1 MTKLTHKQ
9 QRFIDEY
16 LIDFNATRSAIAA
29 GYSKKTA
36 YSIANENLTKPEITE
51 AIKARLNELKL
62 GADETIKLI
71 GDIAKGNLN
80 KYLKTKKIEYVPRVE
95 VSLSE
100 VIAKLEDEIDF
111 EQEYIDTVD
120 LYGNELEEAE
130 KDQLRRKR
138 QLHRLQLEFKRNP
151 KATRIIDGP
160 TEWIEDVD
168 IDYDLLI
175 KDKENGKIKSLTY
188 TKEGPKIE
196 MYAADSALANLARI
210 HGLFKDNMQV
220 EVLNKKMTQQ
230 EAKDF
235 LKSLNDEL

>member
-1 MTKLTHKQ
+1 MKLTHKQ

-16 LIDFNATRSAIAA
+16 LIDFNATQAAIRA
-29 GYSKKTA
+29 GYSKDTA
-36 YSIANENLTKPEITE
+36 NRIGSENLSKLDIQE
-51 AIKARLNELKL
+51 AIQSRLKELKL

-80 KYLKTKKIEYVPRVE
+80 KYLKTKKIEYVPRIE
-95 VSLSE
+95 VSISE
-100 VIAKLEDEIDF
+100 VIDKLQDDIDF
-111 EQEYIDTVD
+111 EQEYMDTVD
-120 LYGNELEEAE
+120 LSE
-130 KDQLRRKR
+130 KEIDETFADIQRMKKQLA
-138 QLHRLQLEFKRNP
+138 RLQLEFKRNP
-151 KATRIIDGP
+151 KATRIINGP
-160 TEWIEDVD
+160 VEWKEDVD

-196 MYAADSALANLARI
+196 MYAADSALSNLARI